1 MYFQRTAERFNTF
14 LPLSLHL
21 LCLQILMNVTL
32 TMLLR
37 KTKGLGAS
45 TSATTMWV
53 ATSVLA
59 GLATSFRVTT
69 TPAKVNWNFERSE
82 GSREGALQ
90 PGRVGEVTGGAVDR
104 AADNTAPQSDL
115 YFLPLHH
122 SGVQQ

>member
-1 MYFQRTAERFNTF
+1 
-14 LPLSLHL
+14 
-21 LCLQILMNVTL
+21 MNVTL

-82 GSREGALQ
+82 CSREGALQ